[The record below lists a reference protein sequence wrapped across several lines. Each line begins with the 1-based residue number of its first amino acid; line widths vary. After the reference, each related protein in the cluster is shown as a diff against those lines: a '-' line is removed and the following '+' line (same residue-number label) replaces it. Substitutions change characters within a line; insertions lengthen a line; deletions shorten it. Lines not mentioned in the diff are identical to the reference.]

1 MSHCP
6 HPFDPLPAGI
16 IHAAHEAIVTVDE
29 AQRIV
34 MMNPAAERMFGV
46 KAEQALGSDLA
57 RFIPVRDRGAHADH
71 LQRFGESDE
80 SERPMGASGRVTGL
94 RANGQEF
101 AAEAVISRVETTGE
115 SGPKRFYTALLR
127 DLSVE
132 RGLEHQLDALQR
144 RFRLTFEMA
153 PVAFCILDGERVLV
167 ANRAFNSMFDRPEE
181 RPQADAIRRPPPE
194 GVEQSGRATFAQG
207 HPPQEASIYDFL
219 GAAVRPQLA
228 PLLGQ
233 ALAGPAGKPIV
244 HAGVLGVAQGGRTF
258 EVGLAALPQYGPAAL
273 QMMLSDITKRQ
284 AEATEIARSRHEL
297 RQLSAS
303 VVRAREE
310 ARLHIAR
317 ELHDELGQR
326 LSALKLD
333 LASLDQRAG
342 ASAFAERTASML
354 GMLDE
359 TMTAVRRIT
368 ADLRPLMLDD
378 LGLNAAL
385 EWLARESAR
394 RMGIEITVSLGEHD
408 PALDSEASVAVYR
421 MVQEALTNVARYARA
436 TDVRIELRESGS
448 ALLLT
453 IQDNGVGFA
462 PDATRKTGAFGLLGV
477 SERAYALGGSMQ
489 TDNPPGGGA
498 RIRVRL
504 PLDSSHSGDA
514 GSTQAA
520 A

>member
-1 MSHCP
+1 VSHCP

-46 KAEQALGSDLA
+46 KADQALGSDLA
-57 RFIPVRDRGAHADH
+57 RFIPVHDRGAHAGH
-71 LQRFGESDE
+71 LQRFGESDV
-80 SERPMGASGRVTGL
+80 SERPMGASGRVAGL
-94 RANGQEF
+94 RSNGQEF

-132 RGLEHQLDALQR
+132 QDLEHQLDALQR

-167 ANRAFNSMFDRPEE
+167 ANRAFNSMFDRPEGL
-181 RPQADAIRRPPPE
+181 PL
-194 GVEQSGRATFAQG
+194 
-207 HPPQEASIYDFL
+207 QEASIYEFL

-244 HAGVLGVAQGGRTF
+244 HTGVLGVAQGGRTF
-258 EVGLAALPQYGPAAL
+258 EVGLAALPHHGPAAL

-333 LASLDQRAG
+333 LASLDQHAG

-359 TMTAVRRIT
+359 TMAAVRRIT

-504 PLDSSHSGDA
+504 PLGSSHSGDA